1 MSTLI
6 LFLSGIGF
14 ILSILSMYVL
24 PIFINE
30 VYNGIIAFLGLFM
43 IFLALFLM
51 RKEKR

>member
-14 ILSILSMYVL
+14 ILSVLSMYVL

-30 VYNGIIAFLGLFM
+30 VYNGIISFLGLFM